1 MTASRIAGDPAERA
15 AIVQAAADLGRRFGL
30 DYWYEHDRE
39 HRFPEDFWETI
50 AGEGWL
56 GTMIPEEYGGAGLG
70 LEAAALAI
78 EATSAEGGGSTVGQ
92 VFMGAM
98 LPAAS
103 IMRSGSEKQR
113 EQWLPAL
120 ADGSTFFGI
129 ALTEPDAG
137 SNALATAT
145 RAERVDGGFRITGQ
159 KIYITATERA
169 THLQVLVRTTP
180 ADEAPRGGGLSL
192 FVLDANAEGVN
203 YAPME
208 KLGTHCLS
216 TAMLYLD
223 GVFVPND
230 ALIGELDNGWKV
242 LIDSLNVERII
253 TTAAAVG
260 AGELALGLAV
270 AYATDRVVFGRPIG
284 ANQAI
289 SFPLAKAKAELA
301 AARVLNLEAARLFDN
316 EQPCAV
322 EGNMAKL
329 VGTDACFAAC
339 DHAMQTFGG
348 AGYMKEQHIERL
360 WRDARLWKIA
370 PVSQEMVLSFVAHNV
385 MRLPRS

>member
-1 MTASRIAGDPAERA
+1 MSVSGDTGERA
-15 AIVQAAADLGRRFGL
+15 AIVEAAAELGRRFGL
-30 DYWYEHDRE
+30 EYWYEADQA
-39 HRFPEDFWETI
+39 HRFPEEFWHAI
-50 AGEGWL
+50 AAEGWV
-56 GTMIPEEYGGAGLG
+56 GTMLPEEHGGAGLG
-70 LEAAALAI
+70 LEAAALVI
-78 EATSAEGGGSTVGQ
+78 EAVAAAGGGSTVGQ

-103 IMRSGSEKQR
+103 ILRSGSEAQR
-113 EQWLPAL
+113 ERWLPAL
-120 ADGSTFFGI
+120 ADGSAFFGI

-137 SNALATAT
+137 SDALSTAT
-145 RAERVDGGFRITGQ
+145 RAERVDGGYRIVGQ

-169 THLQVLVRTTP
+169 THFQVLARTTP
-180 ADEAPRGGGLSL
+180 AAEAGRGGGLSL
-192 FVLDANAEGVN
+192 FVVEAGAEGITS
-203 YAPME
+203 APMA

-216 TAMLYLD
+216 TAMMFLD
-223 GVFVPND
+223 DVFVPED
-230 ALIGELDNGWKV
+230 AVVGELDNGWKV
-242 LIDSLNVERII
+242 LVDSLNVERII

-260 AGELALGLAV
+260 AGELALSLAV
-270 AYATDRVVFGRPIG
+270 EYARERVVFGRPIG

-301 AARVLNLEAARLFDN
+301 AARVLNLQAAALFDQ
-316 EQPCAV
+316 ELPCAA

-329 VGTDACFAAC
+329 IGTDACFDAC

-348 AGYMKEQHIERL
+348 AGYMDEQHVERL

-385 MRLPRS
+385 MRLPRG

>member
-1 MTASRIAGDPAERA
+1 MSVSGDTGERA
-15 AIVQAAADLGRRFGL
+15 AIVEAAAELGQRFGL
-30 DYWYEHDRE
+30 EYWYEADQA
-39 HRFPEDFWETI
+39 HRFPEEFWQAI
-50 AGEGWL
+50 AAEGWI
-56 GTMIPEEYGGAGLG
+56 GTMLPEEHGGAGLG
-70 LEAAALAI
+70 LEAAALVI
-78 EATSAEGGGSTVGQ
+78 EAVAAAGGGSTVGQ

-103 IMRSGSEKQR
+103 ILRSGSAAQR
-113 EQWLPAL
+113 ERWLSAL
-120 ADGSTFFGI
+120 ADGSAFFGI

-137 SNALATAT
+137 SDALSTAT
-145 RAERVDGGFRITGQ
+145 RAERVDGGYRIIGQ

-169 THLQVLVRTTP
+169 THFQVLARTTP
-180 ADEAPRGGGLSL
+180 AAEAGRGGGLSL
-192 FVLDANAEGVN
+192 FVVDAGAEGITS
-203 YAPME
+203 APMN

-216 TAMLYLD
+216 TAMMFLD
-223 GVFVPND
+223 DVFVPED
-230 ALIGELDNGWKV
+230 EVVGELDNGWKV
-242 LIDSLNVERII
+242 LVDSLNVERII

-260 AGELALGLAV
+260 AGELALSLAV
-270 AYATDRVVFGRPIG
+270 EYACERIVFGRPIG

-301 AARVLNLEAARLFDN
+301 AARVLNLQAAALFDQ
-316 EQPCAV
+316 ELPCAA

-329 VGTDACFAAC
+329 IGTDACFDAC

-348 AGYMKEQHIERL
+348 AGYMDEQHVERL

-385 MRLPRS
+385 MRLPRG